1 MKDSNHIGWDIGGAH
16 LKVASINA
24 SGRVELVEQIATPL
38 WKGLDELEI
47 ALPKTMER
55 LPSGAQSHALT
66 MTAEL
71 VDIFNDRESGMKAL
85 MNLCEKTLG
94 KNISLYATDGGIL
107 SLSNAHKKIDQ
118 LASSNWH
125 ASATYVASKLESG
138 LFVDIGST
146 TADIIPFSSSH
157 VTTRGV
163 DDQSRLRFD
172 ELLYT
177 GVIRTPLMTLA
188 NQVPFA
194 GEWQNVAAE
203 YFSNTADV
211 YRVLGYI
218 DEHDDLMET
227 ADGGE
232 KDFVSSVRRL
242 ARMLGTDAGNFK
254 TRDTCWNKLAQY
266 FEEVQIQLLTKAVLR
281 VLSNINAEDQKIVG
295 AGVGRFLVKK
305 IAQRLNI
312 PYIEFGELCV
322 SDSKLLHLCNT
333 CAPAVALAQ
342 LNRLSVAQ

>member
-1 MKDSNHIGWDIGGAH
+1 MNVSNHIGWDIGGAH
-16 LKVASINA
+16 LKVACVSA

-38 WKGLDELEI
+38 WQGLDKLEI
-47 ALPKTMER
+47 AFPKTIER
-55 LPSGAQSHALT
+55 LPDGTLSHALT

-71 VDIFNDRESGMKAL
+71 VDIFNDRESGMKTL

-94 KNISLYATDGGIL
+94 SNISLYAVDGGML
-107 SLSNAHKKIDQ
+107 SLHNSYKRINQ

-125 ASATYVASKLESG
+125 ASATYVASLLESG

-146 TADIIPFSSSH
+146 TTDIIPFSNKH
-157 VTTRGV
+157 VIARGV

-172 ELLYT
+172 ELVYT
-177 GVIRTPLMTLA
+177 GVVRTPLMTLTKR
-188 NQVPFA
+188 VPFV
-194 GEWQNVAAE
+194 GEWQNLAAE

-211 YRVLGYI
+211 YRLLGAL
-218 DEHDDLMET
+218 EEGDDLMET

-232 KDFVSSVRRL
+232 KDIESSIRRL
-242 ARMLGTDAGNFK
+242 ARMLGADSSSFDVSEDGWRT
-254 TRDTCWNKLAQY
+254 LAQY

-281 VLSNINAEDQKIVG
+281 VFSKIETRNQKIVG
-295 AGVGRFLVKK
+295 AGVGRFLAKK

-312 PYIEFGELCV
+312 PYLEFSELCD
-322 SDSKLLHLCNT
+322 SDSELTHKCNT

-342 LNRLSVAQ
+342 LNRLSVA